1 MQVNYGTVLFSCS
14 LSLSPS
20 LLFLSPLSSG
30 VNTVLGPL
38 YISEIS
44 PIKYRGAMGT
54 FFQLSVT
61 STILLSQL
69 LGINAV
75 S

>member
-1 MQVNYGTVLFSCS
+1 MVLYYFHALPLSSFS
-14 LSLSPS
+14 
-20 LLFLSPLSSG
+20 LSSG

-69 LGINAV
+69 FGINAV

>member
-1 MQVNYGTVLFSCS
+1 MLA
-14 LSLSPS
+14 LSLSSFFS
-20 LLFLSPLSSG
+20 LSSFSLPLSSG

-44 PIKYRGAMGT
+44 PIKYRGAMGA